1 VLANQA
7 HQFGSITGLSDDLI
21 PALLE
26 QARETLAHQDV
37 VLSDNDPRADLISV
51 RHFAS
56 MPRSEKPIQ
65 TF

>member
-7 HQFGSITGLSDDLI
+7 HQFGSIAGLSDDLV

-26 QARETLAHQDV
+26 QARETLAHQHV
-37 VLSDNDPRADLISV
+37 VLSDNDPRVGLIPL